1 MWVCWPGSALLSL
14 SPFVP
19 ALSSLCLPFPPYP
32 LPALPLP
39 AHCCPC
45 TPPPHT
51 HTQAG
56 NGVRKAVEE
65 MVDVVYDPV
74 LNCYYDAKTG
84 QYYELKS

>member
-1 MWVCWPGSALLSL
+1 M
-14 SPFVP
+14 P
-19 ALSSLCLPFPPYP
+19 ALSPLSPSCLAAACSL
-32 LPALPLP
+32 LPL
-39 AHCCPC
+39 H
-45 TPPPHT
+45 PPPHT